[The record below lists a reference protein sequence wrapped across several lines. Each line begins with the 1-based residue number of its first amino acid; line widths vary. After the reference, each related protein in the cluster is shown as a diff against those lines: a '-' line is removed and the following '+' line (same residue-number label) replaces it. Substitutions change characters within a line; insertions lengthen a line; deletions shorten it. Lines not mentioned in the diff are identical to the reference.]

1 MSINL
6 ESNPRGIPKA
16 PFVDKVEEFIDENAE
31 TTLKKFTEMI
41 SKYKFME
48 SSHLQ
53 RKKILEGKI
62 PDLKKTLDMVLYL
75 ISKENSDEEIVTNYE
90 LNDTLY
96 ATAKIKPTKT
106 VYLWLGVNVML
117 EYTTEEAKALL
128 EEKLSTAEKSLN
140 NIKEDLEFLRNQI
153 TTMEVNIARVYNW
166 DVKQRRLKKKESSI

>member
-53 RKKILEGKI
+53 RKKDFRRK
-62 PDLKKTLDMVLYL
+62 DSRFKKNFRYGF
-75 ISKENSDEEIVTNYE
+75 IFN
-90 LNDTLY
+90 
-96 ATAKIKPTKT
+96 
-106 VYLWLGVNVML
+106 
-117 EYTTEEAKALL
+117 
-128 EEKLSTAEKSLN
+128 
-140 NIKEDLEFLRNQI
+140 F
-153 TTMEVNIARVYNW
+153 
-166 DVKQRRLKKKESSI
+166 